1 MKKLISLFLSMSVV
15 LLTACSKQE
24 NAQQAEQNNDSTKV
38 QKVVI
43 ASTGSDAD
51 IWRYIASLPETQAA
65 GLKLEV
71 KNFTDSVSMNTAI
84 ANKEVDLNAFQA
96 YSYLTAFNNSNPDK
110 IAAVST
116 TYIEPMGIYSSK
128 YKKIEELPEGAIISI
143 PDDAASESRALL
155 LLQTAGLIKLK
166 ADFNPIQ
173 GSPIDVIENPK
184 KINIKPIKMETA
196 LRLKN
201 EFDAV
206 VLNNTIALEG
216 GLNVLKDS
224 MFYEPIDQIS
234 KLSVNVLATAESR
247 KNDPVLQK
255 VGKLYHNAA
264 VKKYI
269 EEHFGGTKVDVDKPI
284 SYLSEAK

>member
-24 NAQQAEQNNDSTKV
+24 NAQQAEQNNDSSKV

-71 KNFTDSVSMNTAI
+71 KNFSDSVSMNTAV

-96 YSYLTAFNNSNPDK
+96 YSYLTVFNNSNPDK

-166 ADFNPIQ
+166 ADYNPVQ

-224 MFYEPIDQIS
+224 MFYEPIDQLS
-234 KLSVNVLATAESR
+234 QKLV
-247 KNDPVLQK
+247 
-255 VGKLYHNAA
+255 
-264 VKKYI
+264 
-269 EEHFGGTKVDVDKPI
+269 
-284 SYLSEAK
+284 

>member
-43 ASTGSDAD
+43 ASTGSDAE

-71 KNFTDSVSMNTAI
+71 KNFSDSVSMNTAI

-234 KLSVNVLATAESR
+234 KISVNVLATAESR

>member
-24 NAQQAEQNNDSTKV
+24 NAQQAEQNNDSSKV

-43 ASTGSDAD
+43 ASTGSDAE

-234 KLSVNVLATAESR
+234 KISVNVLATAESR